1 MRFVASILVLIGSQ
15 GLYAAAPAKTLYLD
29 LTVAGEHQRSRM
41 DAGVEAIDSSYA
53 HSSIRIQEDENK
65 VSKRGQFSI
74 SAFNASNTPSNFGT
88 ENITIAFG
96 DGAPVAAISY
106 DRLLKEEKNRQM
118 WAAIATGLSA
128 VGNSLSASQAGYSS
142 GSASYSGT
150 TYGRYG
156 TSNSYGTASY
166 SGYNGAAAY
175 AAQADA
181 NAQNEAMFDRL
192 ASSNAAN
199 REALKANLRT
209 NTIDPGTGF
218 GGMVTFE
225 LTPEARKLKG
235 PVAVHITVDFAGDKH
250 EFLGQLVRR

>member
-1 MRFVASILVLIGSQ
+1 MRFVASILVLLGSQ
-15 GLYAAAPAKTLYLD
+15 GLTTAAQAKALYLD

-41 DAGVEAIDSSYA
+41 DAGVEAIDSSVE
-53 HSSIRIQEDENK
+53 HSSVRIHEDENK

-74 SAFNASNTPSNFGT
+74 SVFNASNAPSNFGT

-96 DGAPVAAISY
+96 DGAPVAVISY

-118 WAAIATGLSA
+118 WAAIAAGMSA
-128 VGNSLSASQAGYSS
+128 AGNNMSAAQAGYSS
-142 GSASYSGT
+142 GYASYSGS

-156 TSNSYGTASY
+156 TYNSYGSASY

-175 AAQADA
+175 AAQANA

-192 ASSNAAN
+192 AASNAAN

-209 NTIDPGTGF
+209 TTIDPGTGF

-225 LTPEARKLKG
+225 LPSKARKLKD
-235 PVAVHITVDFAGDKH
+235 PVPVHIIVEFAGDKH
-250 EFLGQLVRR
+250 EFSGQLVRK